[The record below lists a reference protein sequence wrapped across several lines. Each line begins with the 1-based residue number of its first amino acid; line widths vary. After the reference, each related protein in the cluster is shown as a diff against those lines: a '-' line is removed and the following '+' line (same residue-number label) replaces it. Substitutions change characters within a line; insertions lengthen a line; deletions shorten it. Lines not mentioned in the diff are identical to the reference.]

1 MSSSPNPSTCHDT
14 DAFVT
19 KMNKHRKKPP
29 SAVSVAEGSAS
40 GDAVGR
46 TSDSTSPT
54 RTTTVPSSRT
64 TSSDTTNN
72 ISLRPRTMFAM
83 KGRGRTESEGAA
95 YRPQWSKD
103 GEGFVS
109 SSSSTAATA
118 TATTTATT
126 TSSTGPLSM
135 KDAVLGGGDDHRN
148 DRRKPKVLRYSKEEL
163 LALHCPTNELPA
175 FVVETSVASEH
186 SLPPVATLPFDYE
199 EIYKQWALN
208 RNRGR
213 GRGRSNATAAGAGAV
228 QGTRG
233 HQDRGA
239 RGDEALDSATQQKD
253 DGVLRQGHKERD
265 STWERGAKITETS
278 SRGDCIW
285 DEVLEPGTDS
295 NEMAAEIFRREMDAM
310 RDELQGPK
318 VDPEEIK
325 DDLDAFDKKLEDAA
339 AAGQFDD
346 SDAEETPWDD
356 PTPDDQ
362 KATEGGNKLS
372 DEHAANPSEPQSS
385 GSHLLDALEPAADTQ
400 LVLEEKGSR
409 LFSQVPAEES
419 SAGPPSS
426 CVEMADEWFYLDPQ
440 GLQRGPFKTAEM
452 REWFEAGYF
461 KPHLPIRFGQHGIFT
476 ALASQFVPGQIPF
489 ATLST
494 RVNSV
499 GGIRMDPILSEQ
511 QRLLELQHEQQRQQ
525 QMMQLQQQQQQQRML
540 QLEQDEKIRIEM
552 QRLEIARQQQQ
563 TQLYQQQQILRDQ
576 QEKQRQQ
583 QQQQQQQ
590 QQFFLHQQQNSW
602 QLSQREG
609 IMSAL
614 GLFGGN
620 QANIAS
626 TDSFRTDGMES
637 QFRSEYHTHHQM
649 NTQNAPPVAQSAA
662 LVNDEAQRRT
672 QAFWPNPAPELS
684 GLETVTGLGLQSAQP
699 KSPVAPDSTQ
709 LPESNRSAPIS
720 DAWAR
725 RQKVPE
731 QSPPPSH
738 DIHVEATHRAAQESR
753 GNNNQTTAQHGQ
765 PGSALS
771 ATPTKK
777 DVKSGGAQK
786 NGKHVENDTV
796 ATDAWAIGT
805 APAAASSKSMSLK
818 AIQQEEQRE
827 LLEKRNRDKGDT
839 AHLAQMGAQL
849 KMMLGVDSMAVTPI
863 NTPSVSV
870 PQVTV
875 AKSTATSTPVPT
887 PSSPSPVRGP
897 WGQPPAVVTSD
908 KSKSMRD
915 ILAEEERLA
924 QERAKANANAPVN
937 SQWVNIVAGNKA
949 AAVPKPSRSVLGP
962 VPASVLKS
970 RQQVRAT
977 NGALKQPPSKAENDA
992 SFWNFGAA
1000 QPAGKESVISVG
1012 SSNAFGSNSV
1022 SSEFMAWASKQLK
1035 TIDVD
1040 ANVTLL
1046 EYCASVE
1053 DPGEVREYLAAYL
1066 GSTPRVSAFA
1076 TEFIQRKKSQTSG
1089 KKSPGHQDTQ
1099 QRASETDSSN
1109 RRGKRRP

>member
-1 MSSSPNPSTCHDT
+1 MSSSPSPSPSARDDT
-14 DAFVT
+14 DAFVIKT
-19 KMNKHRKKPP
+19 AKHRKKPP
-29 SAVSVAEGSAS
+29 SAVAVAADSAS

-46 TSDSTSPT
+46 TSASTSTT
-54 RTTTVPSSRT
+54 RTTTASASRT
-64 TSSDTTNN
+64 ESSDAAPN

-109 SSSSTAATA
+109 
-118 TATTTATT
+118 
-126 TSSTGPLSM
+126 TGPLSM
-135 KDAVLGGGDDHRN
+135 KDAILGGGDDHRN
-148 DRRKPKVLRYSKEEL
+148 DRRKLKVLRYSKEEL
-163 LALHCPTNELPA
+163 LALHCPTDELPA
-175 FVVETSVASEH
+175 VLVETSVASEH

-199 EIYKQWALN
+199 EIYKQWSLN

-239 RGDEALDSATQQKD
+239 RGDETLDGATQQKD
-253 DGVLRQGHKERD
+253 EGFLRQGHKERD
-265 STWERGAKITETS
+265 STWERGVKITETS

-285 DEVLEPGTDS
+285 DDVLEPGTDS
-295 NEMAAEIFRREMDAM
+295 NEMDLTSMAEAAEIFRREMDAM

-318 VDPEEIK
+318 VDPDEIK

-339 AAGQFDD
+339 AAGQFED
-346 SDAEETPWDD
+346 SDTEETPWDD
-356 PTPDDQ
+356 PTLDDQ
-362 KATEGGNKLS
+362 KATEGGNHLS
-372 DEHAANPSEPQSS
+372 DEHAVNPLEPQSS
-385 GSHLLDALEPAADTQ
+385 GSHSFDALEPADTQ
-400 LVLEEKGSR
+400 LALEEKGSR
-409 LFSQVPAEES
+409 LFPQVPAEEC

-583 QQQQQQQ
+583 QQQQQQ
-590 QQFFLHQQQNSW
+590 FFLHRQQNSW

-614 GLFGGN
+614 GLFSGN
-620 QANIAS
+620 QANVAS
-626 TDSFRTDGMES
+626 TDSFRTDGVES

-649 NTQNAPPVAQSAA
+649 STQNAPPVGQSAA

-672 QAFWPNPAPELS
+672 QAFWPNAAPELP
-684 GLETVTGLGLQSAQP
+684 GPENVTGLGLQSAQP
-699 KSPVAPDSTQ
+699 KSPVTPDSTQ
-709 LPESNRSAPIS
+709 LPESNGLAPVS

-731 QSPPPSH
+731 QLPPPSH
-738 DIHVEATHRAAQESR
+738 DIRVEATHRAAQESH

-771 ATPTKK
+771 TTPTKK
-777 DVKSGGAQK
+777 NAKSSVVQK
-786 NGKHVENDTV
+786 NGKHAENGTV

-818 AIQQEEQRE
+818 DIQQEEQRE

-849 KMMLGVDSMAVTPI
+849 KMMLGVDSMAVTPK

-870 PQVTV
+870 PQATV
-875 AKSTATSTPVPT
+875 VKSTATSTPVPT
-887 PSSPSPVRGP
+887 PSSSSPVRGP

-977 NGALKQPPSKAENDA
+977 NGALKPPPSKTENDA

-1000 QPAGKESVISVG
+1000 QPAGKESVVSVG
-1012 SSNAFGSNSV
+1012 SSNAFGLNSV

-1076 TEFIQRKKSQTSG
+1076 TEFIQRKKLQTSG
-1089 KKSPGHQDTQ
+1089 KKSPGHQDAQ
-1099 QRASETDSSN
+1099 QRASETDSST
-1109 RRGKRRP
+1109 RRGKRRS